1 LKRPLDVLSFITG
14 VSPSI
19 RPFFVLFEVTYR
31 CDFRCGFCNIWKCG
45 LYPNEASTEE
55 FKTRLWESW
64 ELGCRLV
71 SITGGEPLLRSD
83 IVELV
88 EYSLDLGF
96 YVQLVTNGTLLDRHL
111 DSLKGLD
118 FLAVSFTFD
127 ENAYNG
133 SRGVRAFRKVR
144 DNIVK
149 AADAGLKPSI
159 FCVLTDETLDHAGET
174 VNFAKELGIEVH
186 FNSVDISPKE
196 GYDDIDWNAVRAED
210 EKVLK
215 TMREL
220 KSYSGV
226 KFNETLLRMN
236 ANGGFNEH
244 VGCKAA
250 QTVVSLKPDASVS
263 LPCLIYTV
271 ASSGGSSLK
280 AFWKSNAVASIRS
293 KCGHFEFCKWCQLG
307 CMYAP
312 SLIGRPLH
320 IFKWLNNMAY

>member
-1 LKRPLDVLSFITG
+1 M
-14 VSPSI
+14 
-19 RPFFVLFEVTYR
+19 LFEVTYR
-31 CDFRCGFCNIWKCG
+31 CDLHCGFCNIWKCG

-55 FKTRLWESW
+55 FKTRLRESW
-64 ELGCRLV
+64 ELGCRLI

-83 IVELV
+83 ISELV

-133 SRGVRAFRKVR
+133 SRGVKAFRKVR

-149 AADAGLKPSI
+149 AADAGLKPNI
-159 FCVLTDETLDHAGET
+159 FCVLTDEILEHADKT

-196 GYDDIDWNAVRAED
+196 GYDDIDWNAMRTED
-210 EKVLK
+210 ERVLK
-215 TMREL
+215 TLREL
-220 KSYSGV
+220 RKLYSGV
-226 KFNETLLRMN
+226 RFNESLLRMK
-236 ANGGFNEH
+236 AHGGFNERL
-244 VGCKAA
+244 GCKAA

-263 LPCLIYTV
+263 LPCPIYTI
-271 ASSGGSSLK
+271 ANSGNSSLK
-280 AFWKSNAVASIRS
+280 DFWRSKTAASIRS
-293 KCGHFEFCKWCQLG
+293 KCGHFEFCKWCQLS

-320 IFKWLNNMAY
+320 IFKWLNNMVY